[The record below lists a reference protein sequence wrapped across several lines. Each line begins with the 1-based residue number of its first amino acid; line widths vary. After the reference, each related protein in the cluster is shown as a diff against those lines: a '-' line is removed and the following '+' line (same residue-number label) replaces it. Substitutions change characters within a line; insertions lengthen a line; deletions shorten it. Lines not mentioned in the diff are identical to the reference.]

1 MSWKELL
8 LSKQYLFH
16 KDNGLT
22 LLESGSLGEARIEFE
37 KALGILRRIKSLE
50 EEELEIKL
58 ETISRSL
65 TNQSIETAREF
76 WNEGDL
82 DMALNFFQ
90 NALGTVRNNI
100 LKDELIVEI
109 SRLKL
114 EIQPSEQISSLQ
126 NEVKNS
132 PGKVEK
138 IFDLAME
145 YALAGF
151 YEQAIYELKQ
161 VLEIDPKNEEAY
173 LRLGNAYA
181 DTNHFMEARNAY
193 QNGLELD
200 GDLNAQFEY
209 RLGQVFFNCQEFK
222 ESERFLLKSL
232 EKDGEHIDA
241 LMILAKLYKRLGSRD
256 QAIDYYERVLALDPE
271 DGQTMLTVAT
281 LWEDSGYIKNS
292 REIWREI
299 QETNCDPI
307 YKEEAREKLLFYE
320 SQV

>member
-22 LLESGSLGEARIEFE
+22 LFESGSLGEARIEFE
-37 KALGILRRIKSLE
+37 KALSILRRIKSLE

-65 TNQSIETAREF
+65 TNQSVETAREF

-126 NEVKNS
+126 NEVRNS

-151 YEQAIYELKQ
+151 YEQAIHELKQ

-200 GDLNAQFEY
+200 GELSAQFEY

-241 LMILAKLYKRLGSRD
+241 LMTLARLYRRLGSRD

-299 QETNCDPI
+299 QEKNCDPI